1 MPPVHVGLEKR
12 NLWTSTNSEDVG
24 KAYSICASFDIYKIR
39 SDYIPKDTLTLSTV
53 LKPPVES
60 DDNNSYYI

>member
-1 MPPVHVGLEKR
+1 MLPVYEELEKR
-12 NLWTSTNSEDVG
+12 SLWTSTNSEDVG
-24 KAYSICASFDIYKIR
+24 KAFSICASFDIYKIR

-53 LKPPVES
+53 LKLPVES